1 MIKLTLAY
9 DGTDFCGWQVQP
21 GKPTIQGALNDVLRR
36 ITQEKVTVHGAGRT
50 DAGVHAEGQVAHFK
64 TASQMATVE
73 FQRALNALLPPSV
86 RVGAAEE
93 VGPDFHARHQALAKT
108 YVYRIYRGPVV
119 PPFAWRYVLH
129 YPYPLDKDAMRE
141 AARLFEGEHDFTSF
155 AAPSGGEEDES
166 SERAKPSPVRVIL
179 KSELCV
185 AGREAEAASR
195 NGDAPGYELVYTV
208 RGRSFLRYMVRK
220 MVGTLLE
227 VGRGRMAPQDIEKLF
242 ELRDRSRSGP
252 TVPPH
257 GLCMHSVEYAEPGKH
272 SLRIAAAKEDVT
284 A

>member
-50 DAGVHAEGQVAHFK
+50 DSGVHAEGQVAHFK
-64 TASQMATVE
+64 TASQMATVD

-93 VGPDFHARHQALAKT
+93 VGPDFHARHQAVAKT
-108 YVYRIYRGPVV
+108 YVYRIYRGPIV

-129 YPYPLDKDAMRE
+129 YPYPLDEDAMRE

-155 AAPSGGEEDES
+155 AAPTGGEEDEA

-179 KSELCV
+179 KSEICV
-185 AGREAEAASR
+185 AGREAAATSK
-195 NGDAPGYELVYTV
+195 NGDEPGHELIYTV

-227 VGRGRMAPQDIEKLF
+227 VGRGRMAPQDIAKLF
-242 ELRDRSRSGP
+242 ELRDRARSGP
-252 TVPPH
+252 TAPPQ
-257 GLCMHSVEYAEPGKH
+257 GLCMHSVEYDEPWKQGE
-272 SLRIAAAKEDVT
+272 RDVT
-284 A
+284 KQRGVRA